1 MFTFNIRQ
9 KIARTT
15 NNFRDQYFSVVTK
28 EISKTGSLSTKLT
41 TTEIG
46 KQELTHSQVHLKAI
60 RTSAK
65 CNILNILESSFI
77 AIHVSHHQFAKLLFY
92 NASRAQKQTRK
103 LLTFL

>member
-28 EISKTGSLSTKLT
+28 ELAKTDSLSTKLK

-60 RTSAK
+60 RTWAK
-65 CNILNILESSFI
+65 CNILESRFI
-77 AIHVSHHQFAKLLFY
+77 AIHVSHRQLAKLLFY
-92 NASRAQKQTRK
+92 NASRAQKQARK
-103 LLTFL
+103 QLTFLW